1 MMSKCIVPWTQL
13 EICATG
19 YVRPCAE
26 YHHDM
31 RNDNGTKLD
40 VNDPNISITDI
51 WNNHEYAK
59 LRKQFLN
66 DEKPDGCKKCW
77 KQEDQGLPSRRQHEM
92 EIHKSHLY
100 KMELLDAPNPILLDI
115 KLGNFCNLKCRI
127 CNSEYSHM
135 WGKDE
140 LELFKQTISKNF
152 GKDWTTDD
160 ANWNAIKSIVD
171 NLEVLYLSG
180 GEPFLIEKHN
190 ELFDYMIEK
199 DIAKNVSLKFHTNG
213 TVRLNDK
220 ILYTLKQF
228 KNVTMMY
235 SIDDIGRRYE
245 YQRPPARWDR
255 IESNFKHALEQD
267 FLDMRI
273 TYTISVLNVLSGK
286 EMEQWCQSVGFPLD
300 RVFLNFLRSPVY
312 YDLSM
317 LSYEQKDYLYG
328 FLGNNHIDTEVAKYL
343 KTQHHDSVANTDWQI
358 KTQEDLDNLRK
369 YVILNLDKKSK
380 LKLADV
386 SPEIAKL
393 VYNENTTANN
403 Y

>member
-1 MMSKCIVPWTQL
+1 
-13 EICATG
+13 
-19 YVRPCAE
+19 
-26 YHHDM
+26 
-31 RNDNGTKLD
+31 
-40 VNDPNISITDI
+40 
-51 WNNHEYAK
+51 
-59 LRKQFLN
+59 
-66 DEKPDGCKKCW
+66 
-77 KQEDQGLPSRRQHEM
+77 
-92 EIHKSHLY
+92 
-100 KMELLDAPNPILLDI
+100 
-115 KLGNFCNLKCRI
+115 
-127 CNSEYSHM
+127 
-135 WGKDE
+135 
-140 LELFKQTISKNF
+140 
-152 GKDWTTDD
+152 
-160 ANWNAIKSIVD
+160 
-171 NLEVLYLSG
+171 
-180 GEPFLIEKHN
+180 
-190 ELFDYMIEK
+190 MIEK